1 MRYFLQQQANEWE
14 SIKKNFPIL
23 KFSSSNRQCHHT
35 FIRMQRTVVNMNA
48 NGYNGCTV
56 YGSAHTHTSTPSHAK
71 LWNYEKWKKKKTFY
85 VLPNGMAFMV
95 PVDALLLCLNHLND
109 DDEDDDD
116 DENTPNT
123 KAPPMQ
129 CNAAHHTQSQ
139 TNTTETIL
147 CWPKWKWNKLKTE
160 KFVRQTFRLH
170 SACARISIYDRSLG
184 PGYACRW

>member
-1 MRYFLQQQANEWE
+1 MRMGIMGVRF
-14 SIKKNFPIL
+14 
-23 KFSSSNRQCHHT
+23 
-35 FIRMQRTVVNMNA
+35 TVVL
-48 NGYNGCTV
+48 TLTR
-56 YGSAHTHTSTPSHAK
+56 AHPATQNFEIMK
-71 LWNYEKWKKKKTFY
+71 NEKKKTFY

-147 CWPKWKWNKLKTE
+147 CWPK
-160 KFVRQTFRLH
+160 
-170 SACARISIYDRSLG
+170 
-184 PGYACRW
+184 